1 MQQKNKSKYYFE
13 LYIYMYMYLFTY
25 CIFNSIFK
33 YLPLTSW
40 LANTANWPQTKMNK
54 PKQNIKKQ
62 IDTMIQLKYKVI
74 KK

>member
-33 YLPLTSW
+33 YLTLTSW

-54 PKQNIKKQ
+54 PKQNIKKTNKYN
-62 IDTMIQLKYKVI
+62 DLVKIQSD
-74 KK
+74 

>member
-1 MQQKNKSKYYFE
+1 
-13 LYIYMYMYLFTY
+13 MYMYLFTY

-54 PKQNIKKQ
+54 PKQNIKKTNRYN
-62 IDTMIQLKYKVI
+62 DLVKIQSD
-74 KK
+74 

>member
-1 MQQKNKSKYYFE
+1 
-13 LYIYMYMYLFTY
+13 MYMYLFTY

-62 IDTMIQLKYKVI
+62 IDTMI
-74 KK
+74 